1 MVKKCVAVGD
11 IFITSEMM
19 KAGLEKGYEDLMLDV
34 KHFYFGSY
42 DRHEMRNVVK
52 IIETGGFETL
62 ALPEGLEEA
71 IEDIKNGRTNLVGF
85 LVGQVIKKSQGKANP
100 GIVSKLVN
108 KELQNR

>member
-1 MVKKCVAVGD
+1 MLNEEKDPETIAKEKNMMQISDESVILAMVNEV
-11 IFITSEMM
+11 
-19 KAGLEKGYEDLMLDV
+19 LDANP
-34 KHFYFGSY
+34 K
-42 DRHEMRNVVK
+42 
-52 IIETGGFETL
+52 
-62 ALPEGLEEA
+62 A

>member
-1 MVKKCVAVGD
+1 MMQISDESVILAMVVEV
-11 IFITSEMM
+11 
-19 KAGLEKGYEDLMLDV
+19 LDANP
-34 KHFYFGSY
+34 K
-42 DRHEMRNVVK
+42 
-52 IIETGGFETL
+52 
-62 ALPEGLEEA
+62 A